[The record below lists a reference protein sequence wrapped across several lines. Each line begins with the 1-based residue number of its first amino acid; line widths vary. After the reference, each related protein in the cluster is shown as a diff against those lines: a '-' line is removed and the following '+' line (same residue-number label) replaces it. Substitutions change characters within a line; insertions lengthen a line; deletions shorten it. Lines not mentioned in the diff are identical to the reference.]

1 MDQKPYAARPNIRFC
16 RFNRT
21 RGRPAATKNTTTGAT
36 IMAAAVW
43 GYRYSAAASA
53 AASRVVDLTADD
65 DENARTVDEVVY
77 EYTVEQLLQVCET
90 PGCAGLW
97 PQFEVC
103 EAMQGRPA
111 PLEAY
116 VHLLQRQM
124 SGVHERSTERAPV
137 HSSEHAREKCGI
149 CLEVPLDMD
158 REPLECFHTYCT
170 RCFAQY
176 EQNQV
181 LVHNNWSTVELQL
194 S

>member
-1 MDQKPYAARPNIRFC
+1 
-16 RFNRT
+16 
-21 RGRPAATKNTTTGAT
+21 
-36 IMAAAVW
+36 MAAAVW
-43 GYRYSAAASA
+43 GYSAAASA
-53 AASRVVDLTADD
+53 AVSQVVDLTVEDD
-65 DENARTVDEVVY
+65 DENAKTVDEVVY

-116 VHLLQRQM
+116 VHLLQHQM
-124 SGVHERSTERAPV
+124 AGVHERVTEREPVHASEHAPV
-137 HSSEHAREKCGI
+137 HAREKCGI

-181 LVHNNWSTVELQL
+181 LVHDNRSITCPTCRRFVRNAVV
-194 S
+194 